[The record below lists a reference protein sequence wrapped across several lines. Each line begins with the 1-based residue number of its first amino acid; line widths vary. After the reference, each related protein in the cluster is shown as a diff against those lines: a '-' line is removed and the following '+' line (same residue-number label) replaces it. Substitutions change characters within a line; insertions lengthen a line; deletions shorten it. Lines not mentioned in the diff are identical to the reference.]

1 MTVIASRVSQTTIG
15 EYLILEKIG
24 KGAQGTVYKAQHAR
38 IQQIVAIKVIPSDV
52 VADSVKRLR
61 FAQECQVSSQLN
73 HPHIVRVLDY
83 GLDGTKPY
91 LAMEYVDGEDLG
103 QRLDRVGRI
112 PVQDA
117 VRLIVQTGQALQ
129 WAHDR
134 KMIHRDVKPDNILI
148 TSDGNAK
155 LADLG
160 LAKKTDGDLNLTR
173 TMSCLGTPNFMSPE
187 QFEDAKRA
195 DALCDLYSLGATMYM
210 AVTGILPFRTQSSR
224 AIATMCK
231 KKITND
237 LAAPHRLVPEVSA
250 HLSMAILKAVRAN
263 RRERFGSVQ
272 EFIDAILAAPATTSS
287 AAAANGLLRRPAVP
301 APVAPDFRT
310 AGSSACERRDKRRL
324 ASRRETS
331 CHPVERTPVDPWQ
344 AQVVNI
350 SEGGMCL
357 ELCRRFE
364 PGALLTVVLE
374 GQQTTRQSLVVQVRW
389 VKQLA
394 VQRWQLGCKHDQPL
408 NDFEVSDL
416 A

>member
-1 MTVIASRVSQTTIG
+1 MSVVASRVSQTTIG

-24 KGAQGTVYKAQHAR
+24 KGAQGTVYKGQHAR
-38 IQQIVAIKVIPSDV
+38 TQQIVAIKVIPAEV

-61 FAQECQVSSQLN
+61 FAQECQVSSQLT
-73 HPHIVRVLDY
+73 HPHIVRMLDY

-91 LAMEYVDGEDLG
+91 LVMEYVAGEDLG
-103 QRLDRVGRI
+103 QRLDRVGKI
-112 PVQDA
+112 PVPDA
-117 VRLIVQTGQALQ
+117 VRWIVQTGQALQ
-129 WAHDR
+129 WAHER

-148 TSDGNAK
+148 TSDGRAK

-173 TMSCLGTPNFMSPE
+173 TMSCLGTPNFMAPE

-195 DALCDLYSLGATMYM
+195 DALCDLYSLGATLYM
-210 AVTGILPFRTQSSR
+210 AVTGVLPFRTQSVR

-237 LAAPHRLVPEVSA
+237 LAAPYRLVPEVSE
-250 HLSMAILKAVRAN
+250 HLSLMILKAVRAN

-272 EFIDAILAAPATTSS
+272 EFIDAVMAAPATTGT
-287 AAAANGLLRRPAVP
+287 AAPAVMP
-301 APVAPDFRT
+301 GLRT
-310 AGSSACERRDKRRL
+310 ESLLARERRNRKRIN
-324 ASRRETS
+324 SRRDTN

-374 GQQTTRQSLVVQVRW
+374 GKETRRQSLVVQVRW
-389 VKQLA
+389 VKQLSLK
-394 VQRWQLGCKHDQPL
+394 RWQMGCRHDQPL

-416 A
+416 AS